1 MGVLGI
7 GFDLVTVSEFAE
19 QLNRP
24 GTAMLDNF
32 TPGERRDAATPSSG
46 PQPPNPPPP
55 GGGANAATRSSEP
68 ARHFAARWAA
78 KEAVIKAWSTALFAS
93 PPVLGE
99 MIHNQIEVVS
109 DAWGRPGI
117 RLRGD
122 VAKHLTGVKIHIS
135 LTHDGDMAGAFAV
148 IESDPE

>member
-19 QLNRP
+19 QMDRP

-32 TPGERRDAATPSSG
+32 TPGERRDAATRTSD
-46 PQPPNPPPP
+46 
-55 GGGANAATRSSEP
+55 P

-78 KEAVIKAWSTALFAS
+78 KEAVIKAWSTSLFAG
-93 PPVLGE
+93 PPVLPE
-99 MIHNQIEVVS
+99 AVHHMIEVVT
-109 DAWGRPGI
+109 DAWGRPSI
-117 RLRGD
+117 RLLGD
-122 VAKHLTGVKIHIS
+122 VAKHLSDTKIHIS

-148 IESDPE
+148 IESCDGTAATESP

>member
-32 TPGERRDAATPSSG
+32 TPGERRD
-46 PQPPNPPPP
+46 
-55 GGGANAATRSSEP
+55 AATRSSEP

-148 IESDPE
+148 IESDPD

>member
-19 QLNRP
+19 QLDRP

-32 TPGERRDAATPSSG
+32 TPGERRDAV
-46 PQPPNPPPP
+46 
-55 GGGANAATRSSEP
+55 TRSSDP

-78 KEAVIKAWSTALFAS
+78 KEAVIKAWSTSLFAS
-93 PPVLGE
+93 PPVLPE
-99 MIHNQIEVVS
+99 MIHHLIEVVT
-109 DAWGRPGI
+109 DAWGRPSI

-122 VAKHLTGVKIHIS
+122 VAKHLTGVRIHIS

-148 IESDPE
+148 IESL

>member
-32 TPGERRDAATPSSG
+32 TPGERRDAAT
-46 PQPPNPPPP
+46 
-55 GGGANAATRSSEP
+55 RSSEP

-93 PPVLGE
+93 PPVLG
-99 MIHNQIEVVS
+99 
-109 DAWGRPGI
+109 R
-117 RLRGD
+117 
-122 VAKHLTGVKIHIS
+122 
-135 LTHDGDMAGAFAV
+135 
-148 IESDPE
+148 